1 MVAGMRP
8 RMPPPSMLRIV
19 MSFPVDGGGCG
30 TVAQLGVP
38 LLMLPMWLM
47 KLDASLVENLRMDCS
62 SLLLVCMCVS
72 WVLCSGS
79 AGSGKLYL
87 CP

>member
-1 MVAGMRP
+1 VADEAGYE
-8 RMPPPSMLRIV
+8 I
-19 MSFPVDGGGCG
+19 DQ
-30 TVAQLGVP
+30 VATLVT
-38 LLMLPMWLM
+38 
-47 KLDASLVENLRMDCS
+47 LVENLRMDCS